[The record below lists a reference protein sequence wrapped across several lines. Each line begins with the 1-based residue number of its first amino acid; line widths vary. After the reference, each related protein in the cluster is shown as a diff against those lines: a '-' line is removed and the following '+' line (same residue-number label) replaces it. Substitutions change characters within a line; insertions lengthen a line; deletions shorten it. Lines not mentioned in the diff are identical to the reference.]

1 MVWAPTSK
9 VLHFRPLY
17 ASNCFSGSLNCFVWA
32 EIADNLL
39 NFPYSYNL
47 CGHKRPNSSAKGQT
61 PTLPNAVPLQN
72 GQKDFLQG
80 KSAHIAEAFGLK
92 IINSKLF
99 APKSSTII
107 KLSNKN
113 RHAKK
118 VMSTFI
124 YNFTIMVSFFNQN
137 PRDTLVLHHEY
148 LHNASRTAHR
158 KYPYTPDKTIHHF
171 S

>member
-17 ASNCFSGSLNCFVWA
+17 ASNCFSGSLNCCVWA
-32 EIADNLL
+32 GIADNLL

-92 IINSKLF
+92 IINSNLF
-99 APKSSTII
+99 VPKSSTII

-113 RHAKK
+113 NKYHRFLCNKLKK
-118 VMSTFI
+118 FEGKKEENI
-124 YNFTIMVSFFNQN
+124 
-137 PRDTLVLHHEY
+137 
-148 LHNASRTAHR
+148 A
-158 KYPYTPDKTIHHF
+158 
-171 S
+171 

>member
-1 MVWAPTSK
+1 MVWALTSK

-17 ASNCFSGSLNCFVWA
+17 ASNCFTGALNCFVWA

-99 APKSSTII
+99 VPKSSTII
-107 KLSNKN
+107 KLSNKKALSGN
-113 RHAKK
+113 KQPSLFLKK
-118 VMSTFI
+118 
-124 YNFTIMVSFFNQN
+124 
-137 PRDTLVLHHEY
+137 
-148 LHNASRTAHR
+148 R
-158 KYPYTPDKTIHHF
+158 KR
-171 S
+171 